1 MKDLTKCIPSEANI
15 LATLR
20 SLVPQRP
27 LRYQEAIRI
36 AELQANR
43 FRELL
48 QINSPAFPHEAITEL
63 PKITVAFDEEIQVS
77 GSAHWNGASWIIV
90 INAHEDPIR
99 QRFSLAHEFK
109 HILDHTTR
117 HFMYRDDAKYTAR
130 EQAERVAD
138 FFAGCLLMPKSQL
151 KRLYYQGTQKPF
163 ELSKQFQTS
172 VRAIHCRLRQ
182 TGIAEKEPDVG
193 NWHTNV
199 GNLRYNQREMSG
211 VGL

>member
-1 MKDLTKCIPSEANI
+1 MDYSLTQENRELST

-20 SLVPQRP
+20 NLVPQRP
-27 LRYQEAIRI
+27 LQYQEALRI

-48 QINSPAFPHEAITEL
+48 QINTPAFPHEAIMEL
-63 PKITVAFDEEIQVS
+63 PKIEVAFDLDINVS
-77 GSAHWNGASWIIV
+77 GSAHWSGKHWIIV

-117 HFMYRDDAKYTAR
+117 DFLYRGDANVTAA

-151 KRLYYQGTQKPF
+151 KRLYYQGMQLPV
-163 ELSKQFQTS
+163 ELSQQFGTS
-172 VRAIHCRLRQ
+172 VKAIKCRLRQ
-182 TGIAEKEPDVG
+182 TGIAEKPKDCIPWDVNRG
-193 NWHTNV
+193 NV
-199 GNLRYNQREMSG
+199 RYNQPATLG
-211 VGL
+211 VGI

>member
-1 MKDLTKCIPSEANI
+1 MDYSLTQTDRQLSI

-20 SLVPQRP
+20 NLVPQRP
-27 LRYQEAIRI
+27 LRYQEALRI

-48 QINSPAFPHEAITEL
+48 QITSPAFPHEAIMEL
-63 PKITVAFDEEIQVS
+63 PKIEVAFDLDVNVS
-77 GSAHWNGASWIIV
+77 GSAHWSGKHWIIV

-117 HFMYRDDAKYTAR
+117 DFLYRGDSKYTAA

-151 KRLYYQGTQKPF
+151 KKLYYQGMQLPS
-163 ELSKQFQTS
+163 ELSKQFGTS
-172 VRAIHCRLRQ
+172 VKAIHCRLRQ
-182 TGIAEKEPDVG
+182 TGIAKKPKDCT
-193 NWHTNV
+193 NWHTNRTNV
-199 GNLRYNQREMSG
+199 RYNQPASLG
-211 VGL
+211 VGV

>member
-1 MKDLTKCIPSEANI
+1 MDYSLTPISRELSI

-20 SLVPQRP
+20 ELVPKRP
-27 LRYQEAIRI
+27 LRYLEAIRI

-48 QINSPAFPHEAITEL
+48 RITTPAFPHEAIMEL
-63 PKITVAFDEEIQVS
+63 PKIEVAFDLDINVS
-77 GSAHWNGASWIIV
+77 GSAHWAGKHWIIV

-117 HFMYRDDAKYTAR
+117 QYLYKDDANFSAA

-151 KRLYYQGTQKPF
+151 KRLYYQGTQSTA
-163 ELSKQFQTS
+163 ELSRQFGTS
-172 VRAIHCRLRQ
+172 VKAIECRLRQ
-182 TGIAEKEPDVG
+182 TGISEETKECKSWRAKLG
-193 NWHTNV
+193 NV
-199 GNLRYNQREMSG
+199 RYNQPANVG
-211 VGL
+211 VGV